1 MHQFQKNG
9 LFSDQLLNTLIS
21 VNDKPPLKGMIY
33 LNFSQLS
40 WEKRTTQLHFYLCE
54 VNVKNDVLLNDS
66 TQFDLLT
73 NSCNKYSWSIR
84 SL

>member
-9 LFSDQLLNTLIS
+9 LFSDQLLNTLMS

-40 WEKRTTQLHFYLCE
+40 WEKLTTQLHFYLCE
-54 VNVKNDVLLNDS
+54 VKCEEWCT
-66 TQFDLLT
+66 TQWF
-73 NSCNKYSWSIR
+73 YSIWFAN
-84 SL
+84 

>member
-9 LFSDQLLNTLIS
+9 LFSDQLLNTLMS

-40 WEKRTTQLHFYLCE
+40 
-54 VNVKNDVLLNDS
+54 
-66 TQFDLLT
+66 
-73 NSCNKYSWSIR
+73 
-84 SL
+84 